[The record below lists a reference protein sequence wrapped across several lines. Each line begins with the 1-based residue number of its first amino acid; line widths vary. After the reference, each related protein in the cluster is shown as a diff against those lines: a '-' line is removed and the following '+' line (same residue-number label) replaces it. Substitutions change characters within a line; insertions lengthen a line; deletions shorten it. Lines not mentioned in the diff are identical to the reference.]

1 MVNKV
6 AIYTDGACHPPSR
19 TGSWV
24 AKMWQNEEVVWLHK
38 IEEDTTH
45 QRMELTAVIEGVRAA
60 YKQFC
65 DFQIIDV
72 YTDSQYVVDLP
83 ARRDKIEVQGFR
95 TKKGRDR
102 VNSDLLKQFFE
113 LLDQAQVHL
122 HKVKAHQKQ
131 THASKHNR
139 AVDQLARKL
148 LRKQVSN
155 KK

>member
-6 AIYTDGACHPPSR
+6 TIYTDGACHPPSK
-19 TGSWV
+19 TGSWG
-24 AKMWQNEEVVWLHK
+24 AKMWQDEEVVWLHN
-38 IEEDTTH
+38 IEEGTTH

-60 YKQFC
+60 YKQFS
-65 DFQIIDV
+65 DFQVIDV

-83 ARRDKIEVQGFR
+83 ARRNKIEVQGFR
-95 TKKGRDR
+95 TKKGRYR

-131 THASKHNR
+131 TNTLNHNR
-139 AVDQLARKL
+139 AVDQLVRKL